1 MRNIK
6 RCIEI
11 AYNSN
16 RNHMII
22 YILLTIL
29 NGIFSGISI
38 FSLQNLVNVIQVSY
52 QNDNSMIIPVG
63 KFLIINIA
71 FILISS
77 LQQYSYS
84 ILSFSMDKYLC
95 VVFAEN
101 CNELSVKD
109 FENEE
114 VYNKI
119 GQINRFGKDKVV
131 EIFFN
136 IVQFIESVIAIITIS
151 GIIFSSSNNSWIIII
166 LIPII
171 NFLINIRFG
180 KYIYNIENDNI
191 VLYRK
196 QEYCNYLISN
206 NIACKERIFYN
217 FGESLIKKLDQVTDA
232 IILKN
237 KKITVL
243 TLLINSIFNI
253 IELIAKVYL
262 ILVESISVFTNDGLL
277 GSILA
282 YIYSLDIVMQKTNLL
297 LGNMLL
303 IISNR
308 LYVETFF
315 GLIDKNNTNNKKTDD
330 LKKINKINKINQIE
344 LKNIS
349 YSYDGNKKVLSN
361 INIKFDHNGLYIIKG
376 GNGRGKSTLLKLLCG
391 LYFDYTGEIRVNGL
405 NISSYSLLEYRAR
418 IGVVFQDFNRYETS
432 VKANIALNKMN
443 ETDCVL
449 KIKKLLN
456 YKGIKIKDINPN
468 TILGNWFGGK
478 ELSGGE
484 WQKIAFLRSLYNEND
499 ILIADEPTSNLDF
512 QSKQKLVEFFI
523 EESKKKI
530 IILATHDDIFDT
542 IEHIPI
548 VI

>member
-101 CNELSVKD
+101 CDELSVKD

-151 GIIFSSSNNSWIIII
+151 GIIFSSSNNSWVIII

-330 LKKINKINKINQIE
+330 LRKINKINQIE

-349 YSYDGNKKVLSN
+349 YSYDGNKNVLSN

-443 ETDCVL
+443 ETNCVL

-456 YKGIKIKDINPN
+456 SKGIKIKDINPN

>member
-119 GQINRFGKDKVV
+119 GQINRFGKDKGL

-151 GIIFSSSNNSWIIII
+151 GIIFSSSNNSWVIII

-196 QEYCNYLISN
+196 QEYCNYFLSN

-330 LKKINKINKINQIE
+330 LRKINKINQIE

-349 YSYDGNKKVLSN
+349 YSYDGNKNVLSN

-456 YKGIKIKDINPN
+456 SKGIKIKDINPN

>member
-1 MRNIK
+1 M
-6 RCIEI
+6 
-11 AYNSN
+11 
-16 RNHMII
+16 
-22 YILLTIL
+22 
-29 NGIFSGISI
+29 
-38 FSLQNLVNVIQVSY
+38 
-52 QNDNSMIIPVG
+52 
-63 KFLIINIA
+63 
-71 FILISS
+71 
-77 LQQYSYS
+77 
-84 ILSFSMDKYLC
+84 
-95 VVFAEN
+95 
-101 CNELSVKD
+101 
-109 FENEE
+109 
-114 VYNKI
+114 
-119 GQINRFGKDKVV
+119 
-131 EIFFN
+131 
-136 IVQFIESVIAIITIS
+136 
-151 GIIFSSSNNSWIIII
+151 
-166 LIPII
+166 
-171 NFLINIRFG
+171 
-180 KYIYNIENDNI
+180 
-191 VLYRK
+191 
-196 QEYCNYLISN
+196 ISN

-330 LKKINKINKINQIE
+330 LRKINKINQIE

-349 YSYDGNKKVLSN
+349 YSYDGNKNVLSN

-456 YKGIKIKDINPN
+456 SKGIKIKDINPN

>member
-151 GIIFSSSNNSWIIII
+151 GIIFSSSNNSWIIIT

-330 LKKINKINKINQIE
+330 LRKINKINQIE

-349 YSYDGNKKVLSN
+349 YSYDGNKNVLSN

-418 IGVVFQDFNRYETS
+418 IGVIFQDFNRYETS

-456 YKGIKIKDINPN
+456 AKGIKIKDINPN

>member
-63 KFLIINIA
+63 KFLIINIV

-315 GLIDKNNTNNKKTDD
+315 GLIDKNNANNKKTDD
-330 LKKINKINKINQIE
+330 LKKINKINQIE

-349 YSYDGNKKVLSN
+349 YSYDGNKNVLSN

-456 YKGIKIKDINPN
+456 SKGIKIKDINPN

>member
-151 GIIFSSSNNSWIIII
+151 GIIFSSSNNSWVIII

-330 LKKINKINKINQIE
+330 LRKINKINQIE

-349 YSYDGNKKVLSN
+349 YSYDGNKNVLSN
-361 INIKFDHNGLYIIKG
+361 INMKFDHNGLYIIKG

-456 YKGIKIKDINPN
+456 SKGIKIKDINPN